1 MHQKSW
7 NTSPKQSKKKVLK
20 KSLKHF
26 EDVLK
31 YLREM
36 NISFEVNP
44 YLVRGLDYYTHTT
57 FEFKGESDNL
67 GATKD
72 TILAG
77 GRYND
82 LVETMGGPK
91 VPAIGWAC
99 GIERLKLLLPQEQE
113 EENLI
118 SFIFV
123 PNLQEEKILFSGL
136 KIIDFLRKNGKK
148 VTYEEGKVS
157 KQIEKSN
164 LNNSSICL
172 ILGEEEMKQES
183 IKVKNMK
190 NGKEEII
197 KIKEIL
203 LYV

>member
-1 MHQKSW
+1 
-7 NTSPKQSKKKVLK
+7 
-20 KSLKHF
+20 LKHF
-26 EDVLK
+26 EEVLK
-31 YLREM
+31 YLKEM
-36 NISFEVNP
+36 NISFELNP

-57 FEFKGESDNL
+57 FEFKAQSDQL

-99 GIERLKLLLPQEQE
+99 GIERLKLLIPEEKE

-123 PNLQEEKILFSGL
+123 PNLQEEEILLAGL
-136 KIIDFLRKNGKK
+136 KIINLLRQHGKK

-164 LNNSSICL
+164 LNHSSICL
-172 ILGEEEMKQES
+172 ILGEEELKQES

-203 LYV
+203 HYV